1 MSNDSQRDDSSSTGV
16 LLVNLGTP
24 DAPTVPA
31 VRRFLAEF
39 LSDPRVIDLPR
50 WFWLPVLYL
59 VVLVIRPFR
68 SVRAYKKVWTESGS
82 PLMVISKKQRD
93 ALQQEQAS
101 CDNAMPVALSMRYG
115 QPSIKTALQKLREHK
130 CNRIVVLPLYPQFSV
145 TTTASVDD
153 ALRTVLAA
161 MRWHPDIAFVN
172 NYHAEP
178 KYIDALAKSIESHW
192 MEHGRADILLMS
204 FHGIPQHFVDAG
216 DPYFE
221 QCKATAALLAERLHL
236 DDNRWAIGFQS
247 RVGREAW
254 LKPYTD
260 LLLKKWAAEGVRRVD
275 TVCPGF
281 SADCLET
288 LEEIA
293 IQNRESFI
301 AAGGESLSYIAALND
316 RNEHIRFLADLVTR
330 HSS

>member
-1 MSNDSQRDDSSSTGV
+1 MSSDAQSGNNPDTGV

-39 LSDPRVIDLPR
+39 LSDPRVIDMPR
-50 WFWLPVLYL
+50 WLWLPSLYL
-59 VVLVIRPFR
+59 VILVIRPFR
-68 SVRAYKKVWTESGS
+68 SRRAYQKVWTESGS
-82 PLMVISKKQRD
+82 PLMVISKKQRA
-93 ALQQEQAS
+93 ALELEHAS
-101 CDNAMPVALSMRYG
+101 RDNAMPVALGMRYG
-115 QPSIKTALQKLREHK
+115 QPSIKTALQKLKEYK
-130 CNRIVVLPLYPQFSV
+130 CNRIVILPLYPQFSG
-145 TTTASVDD
+145 TTTTSVDD
-153 ALRTVLAA
+153 ALQTALSS
-161 MRWHPDIAFVN
+161 MRWQPGIAFVN
-172 NYHAEP
+172 NYHDDP
-178 KYIDALAKSIESHW
+178 RYIDALATSVESHW
-192 MEHGRADILLMS
+192 LEHGRGEKLLMS
-204 FHGIPQHFVDAG
+204 FHGLPQHFVDAG

-236 DDNRWAIGFQS
+236 DGNHWAIGFQS

-260 LLLKKWAAEGVRRVD
+260 VLLKKWAADGLRRVD

-301 AAGGESLSYIAALND
+301 TAGGESLSYIAALND
-316 RNEHIRFLADLVTR
+316 RVEHIEFLADLVTR
-330 HSS
+330 YSS